1 MIGIGNFFFKYRN
14 YLFVLLYIGLFLPSR
29 RIFTENQFGSNY
41 YFIPIVLGLV
51 ITFSGQLLRGLTI
64 GLAYM
69 VRGGQNKKISAENL
83 VTGGMFNHCRN
94 PLYLGNILMFLGLGI
109 LSNSL
114 LFVAILMPLLLFI
127 YQAIVLAE
135 EKFLRAKFGKQ
146 FNDYCQRVNRWLINF
161 NGIMDTIKSMKF
173 NWKRWMLKEY
183 NMQFVWLSGI
193 TLLLLLK
200 HPQIIYVT
208 TDLRNVLI
216 AVILSI
222 LLSAYLLIRH
232 LKKSGRVV
240 E

>member
-14 YLFVLLYIGLFLPSR
+14 YLFVLLYIGLFLPSK
-29 RIFTENQFGSNY
+29 RIFTENHFGGNY
-41 YFIPIVLGLV
+41 YFIPLVLGLV
-51 ITFSGQLLRGLTI
+51 ITFAGQLLRGLTI
-64 GLAYM
+64 GLAYI
-69 VRGGQNKKISAENL
+69 VPGGQNKKLSAENL

-94 PLYLGNILMFLGLGI
+94 PLYLGNILLFLGLGI

-135 EKFLRAKFGKQ
+135 EKFLKAKFGKQ
-146 FNDYCQRVNRWLINF
+146 FNDYYLRVNRWLINF
-161 NGIMDTIKSMKF
+161 KGFIKTIKSMRF
-173 NWKRWMLKEY
+173 NWKRWLLKEY
-183 NMQFVWLSGI
+183 NLQFVWLSGI

-200 HPQIIYVT
+200 YPQIIYIT

-222 LLSAYLLIRH
+222 LLLAYLLIRH
-232 LKKSGRVV
+232 LKKSGKLI